1 MSNTFCFTMALAV
14 RAFSETEDG
23 PPIEN
28 RLTLPLNDR
37 IITPNNYRTNMN
49 YGCPDNGKFAGNNKF
64 RSHRIT
70 TPYANNKMDKRFA
83 NSLRT
88 INEYIKWQS
97 DGFHSSDGKLTNAE
111 INELLNLFEQR
122 GDGRIE
128 VMFVK
133 SEKKAKLPRKL
144 VSRKDRMSKVDKMDE
159 DSSENSEIDDVIDS
173 ESDSDGYDSEKNI
186 LGVSKDQNE
195 DNEDHNNK
203 YNVKRIYH
211 CNFCRGIF
219 DRTIRLIEHMEDCHS
234 GYQNFKFTPQFHRSC
249 SPYNEENPQS
259 VEYASGSSNTPL
271 QHIEYKDG
279 NKRHLLKDEDHSE
292 VSSINKQ
299 TSNRVSAFKTKY
311 QNSVEPKKYF
321 ICEDCGVRLS
331 RRDVLKRHMTSKHSQ

>member
-1 MSNTFCFTMALAV
+1 MALAV

-37 IITPNNYRTNMN
+37 IITPNNHRTNKN
-49 YGCPDNGKFAGNNKF
+49 YGSPNNGKLGGNNNL
-64 RSHRIT
+64 RSYRIT
-70 TPYANNKMDKRFA
+70 TPYANNKMDNRFA

-88 INEYIKWQS
+88 INEYIKWKS
-97 DGFHSSDGKLTNAE
+97 DGFYSSDGKLTNPE

-122 GDGRIE
+122 GEGRIE

-144 VSRKDRMSKVDKMDE
+144 VSSKDRMSKVDKMDE
-159 DSSENSEIDDVIDS
+159 DSLENSEIDDVIDS
-173 ESDSDGYDSEKNI
+173 ESDSDGDDSEKNI
-186 LGVSKDQNE
+186 LGVSEEQNE

-203 YNVKRIYH
+203 YIVKRFYH

-219 DRTIRLIEHMEDCHS
+219 DRPVRLIEHMEDCHS
-234 GYQNFKFTPQFHRSC
+234 GHQNFKFTPQFHRSC
-249 SPYNEENPQS
+249 LPCNDEKQQS
-259 VEYASGSSNTPL
+259 VEYSSGSANTPL

-279 NKRHLLKDEDHSE
+279 NQLRLLKDEDHSE